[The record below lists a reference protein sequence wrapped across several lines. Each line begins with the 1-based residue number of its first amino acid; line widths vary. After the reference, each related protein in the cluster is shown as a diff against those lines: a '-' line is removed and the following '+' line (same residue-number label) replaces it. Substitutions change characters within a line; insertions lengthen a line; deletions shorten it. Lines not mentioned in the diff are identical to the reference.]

1 MEKNLLIL
9 SLMKFG
15 IKDYATS
22 IMKVMDLE
30 NKNNI
35 IDTNLKKRLF
45 DTVISAI
52 SKSP

>member
-1 MEKNLLIL
+1 
-9 SLMKFG
+9 MKFG
-15 IKDYATS
+15 YKDSAVS
-22 IMKVMDLE
+22 IMKVMDLQ
-30 NKNNI
+30 NKNNV